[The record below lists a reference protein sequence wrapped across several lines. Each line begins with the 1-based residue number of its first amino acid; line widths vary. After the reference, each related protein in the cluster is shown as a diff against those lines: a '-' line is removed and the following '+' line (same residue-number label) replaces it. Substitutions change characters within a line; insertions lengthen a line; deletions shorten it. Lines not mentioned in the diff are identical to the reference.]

1 MWNRMRRWIRTGC
14 VRYTTN
20 YQMTKVNIQLF
31 NHSEIARFKNTA
43 EPKVFTVAVAPADR
57 PYLHIKGFHFA
68 NGIAHMPQIHWHI
81 GTKVSHQLFLN
92 VNTCLSCFWHCAHFR
107 IPDGHIC
114 YSLFSRPPVGVIGWK
129 AGVILLAAI
138 GWIDPLWERKS
149 VTKFSWHS
157 VDGFSMRSLGV
168 SCGIIGSESK
178 KLTKSSKGQLLSV
191 LDELKPFTW
200 VGQGICLLSRR

>member
-107 IPDGHIC
+107 TPRRPHL
-114 YSLFSRPPVGVIGWK
+114 LFPFFTASGGCIRLEGRC
-129 AGVILLAAI
+129 
-138 GWIDPLWERKS
+138 DS
-149 VTKFSWHS
+149 
-157 VDGFSMRSLGV
+157 V
-168 SCGIIGSESK
+168 SCHWLNWSVVREEVRDKVLMALGRWLFNEITG
-178 KLTKSSKGQLLSV
+178 GLLWDYRV
-191 LDELKPFTW
+191 R
-200 VGQGICLLSRR
+200 I